1 MEDFFFLEKTYEIFY
16 LSSHRAYGAMKLDT
30 IRRFVCEERNGYLRS
45 EMGMVR
51 LELTPRHSLC
61 NLMKGSDRGRD

>member
-1 MEDFFFLEKTYEIFY
+1 MEDLFLREKTYEIF
-16 LSSHRAYGAMKLDT
+16 LLGFIAPSKRGA

>member
-1 MEDFFFLEKTYEIFY
+1 MEDFFFLEKTYEIF
-16 LSSHRAYGAMKLDT
+16 LFEFHRAYGAMKLDT